1 MTPRDHGPVPCLNV
15 ITGSRHASNSLNI
28 QEFRIVPH
36 QASSSAEASRIP
48 VMEAPAPSVN

>member
-15 ITGSRHASNSLNI
+15 ITGSRHASNSMNI

-48 VMEAPAPSVN
+48 VMEAPAPSVT